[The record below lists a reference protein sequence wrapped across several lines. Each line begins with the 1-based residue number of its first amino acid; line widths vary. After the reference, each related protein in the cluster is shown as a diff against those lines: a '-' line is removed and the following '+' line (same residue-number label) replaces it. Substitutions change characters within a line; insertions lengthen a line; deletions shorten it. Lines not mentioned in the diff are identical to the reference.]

1 MGDDTD
7 VSVLA
12 ALLREAGELVSR
24 LEALL
29 HTAPPAAPAAP
40 VPAAPASVEVERS
53 TPRAISIRARL
64 TRRESHVMELLLLGL
79 TNRQIARTMLIAE
92 PTVKNHLHSI
102 FGKLGVADRTQ
113 AVTKVLLN

>member
-29 HTAPPAAPAAP
+29 HTAPPAAPS